1 MTKTEYL
8 NQLSKYLKKLPQSD
22 YEETMEYYTEYFEE
36 ANPENET
43 QIIEELGSPKEAASE
58 ILSKLLDEKIYQS
71 SKTPKS
77 TVTIIWITILA
88 LLAAPLALPIAI
100 SILALIF
107 AAIILV
113 AALIFTLI
121 ALGLTF
127 LINGGYMIM
136 DSFSYLSTSLSST
149 LLSFGIGLDLVGGSF
164 LSIMLG
170 FDAVR
175 EVIQASARVINWLI
189 KRGRR

>member
-149 LLSFGIGLDLVGGSF
+149 LLSFGIGLALVGGSF

>member
-77 TVTIIWITILA
+77 TVTII
-88 LLAAPLALPIAI
+88 
-100 SILALIF
+100 
-107 AAIILV
+107 
-113 AALIFTLI
+113 
-121 ALGLTF
+121 
-127 LINGGYMIM
+127 
-136 DSFSYLSTSLSST
+136 
-149 LLSFGIGLDLVGGSF
+149 
-164 LSIMLG
+164 
-170 FDAVR
+170 
-175 EVIQASARVINWLI
+175 
-189 KRGRR
+189 